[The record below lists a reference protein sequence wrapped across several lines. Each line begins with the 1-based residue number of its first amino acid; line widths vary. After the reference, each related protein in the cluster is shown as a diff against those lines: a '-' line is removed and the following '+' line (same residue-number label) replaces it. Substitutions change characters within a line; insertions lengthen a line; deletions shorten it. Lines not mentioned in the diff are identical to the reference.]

1 MKNRVRNKAYS
12 LILNEEKV
20 DMIIEKVSWKYGTS
34 NSTFRTVEGEELT
47 RIGKP
52 KLVEIEITGRLSYMA
67 KGVSPNETIE
77 RLKSLMEAKM
87 PVSFDLYGSQYS
99 LILPR
104 NVRYVSIEYFNCAE
118 SAEIGGDY
126 YITLSLRQY
135 KPLPKLQLKES
146 PYGGYEIEEKYPAY
160 VTNKEKENF
169 ENRTRAKLKVTQNQ
183 KTYFLSFSQRI
194 SV

>member
-104 NVRYVSIEYFNCAE
+104 NVRYVSIDRRRLLYN
-118 SAEIGGDY
+118 
-126 YITLSLRQY
+126 T
-135 KPLPKLQLKES
+135 K
-146 PYGGYEIEEKYPAY
+146 
-160 VTNKEKENF
+160 F
-169 ENRTRAKLKVTQNQ
+169 ETVQA
-183 KTYFLSFSQRI
+183 I
-194 SV
+194 A